1 MRHRLNSKKE
11 EHEKALEKAASLSKP
26 NNKAS
31 CLVIMKAPPPNM
43 SSSFVVMSTATAN
56 ELTPG
61 KDMTSIVKK
70 KITNVSGKLRL
81 KEQEL

>member
-11 EHEKALEKAASLSKP
+11 EYEKALEKAASLSKP

-31 CLVIMKAPPPNM
+31 SLLIKKAPPTNT
-43 SSSFVVMSTATAN
+43 SSALVVMKTATAN

-61 KDMTSIVKK
+61 EDMISIVKEK
-70 KITNVSGKLRL
+70 NFKHVG
-81 KEQEL
+81 